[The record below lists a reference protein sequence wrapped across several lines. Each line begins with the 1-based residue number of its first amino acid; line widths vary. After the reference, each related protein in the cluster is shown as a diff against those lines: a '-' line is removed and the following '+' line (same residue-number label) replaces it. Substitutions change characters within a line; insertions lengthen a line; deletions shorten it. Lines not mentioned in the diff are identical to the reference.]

1 MIEVRIPL
9 HDQGTGRRGELRI
22 AGGVWAGDVCAFEFV
37 ETLHGM
43 SGTAVC
49 DWREPET
56 RLFVDDGV
64 PADPGASDLVTRI
77 RTLLLPFHRGSSG
90 RSSAARIAALHAC
103 DHRGTGTGAPD
114 VARQAAF
121 EKTVL
126 DQVLQLCEPRK
137 VLDVGCSVGE
147 VVRQLRARGIEAW
160 GSDPSPDLDRIALPD
175 VAQWLRRGAVDA
187 LPFAPAD
194 GFDTVLAF
202 DVFEHLA
209 EHRIAAMVAEF
220 ARLGV
225 QRVVAR
231 IALCEF
237 FDPGH
242 VTLRPLSWWDR
253 QMAPWFQRRA
263 AKAAP
268 EMAIASRLDPA
279 NLLRVYEL
287 AKVPAAV

>member
-9 HDQGTGRRGELRI
+9 HDQGTGHRGELRI

-56 RLFVDDGV
+56 RLFVDDGAA
-64 PADPGASDLVTRI
+64 ADPSANLLLDRI
-77 RTLLLPFHRGSSG
+77 RTLLLPFHRGSWK
-90 RSSAARIAALHAC
+90 RAAAARIAALHTC
-103 DHRGTGTGAPD
+103 DHRGTGTGSTES
-114 VARQAAF
+114 ARQAAF
-121 EKTVL
+121 EKDVL
-126 DQVLQLCEPRK
+126 DQVVRLGEPRK
-137 VLDVGCSVGE
+137 VLDVACSVGE
-147 VVRQLRARGIEAW
+147 GVRQLRARGVEAW
-160 GSDPSPDLDRIALPD
+160 GCDPSPDLHRIALPD

-187 LPFAPAD
+187 LPFGPED
-194 GFDTVLAF
+194 GFDTLLAF
-202 DVFEHLA
+202 DVFQHLA
-209 EHRIAAMVAEF
+209 EDRIARMVTEF

-237 FDPGH
+237 SDPGH

-263 AKAAP
+263 GKALP
-268 EMAIASRLDPA
+268 EMAIASGLDPA
-279 NLLRVYEL
+279 NFLRVYEL
-287 AKVPAAV
+287 SKVPAAV